1 MHASTPVKDEMKGTY
16 SAAVLKRDNFYSIL
30 RSESCAVFG
39 KDFDFELARCE
50 EKGSDVLAVYRGISF
65 QAVDRV
71 AHFVSRSNPL
81 YPCDGFIEDGHI
93 TFTLYPQLHWEN
105 LFSKK

>member
-71 AHFVSRSNPL
+71 AHFVSRSNPS
-81 YPCDGFIEDGHI
+81 CHGDGFIEDGP
-93 TFTLYPQLHWEN
+93 TQCTLYPQSYWDN
-105 LFSKK
+105 LFS